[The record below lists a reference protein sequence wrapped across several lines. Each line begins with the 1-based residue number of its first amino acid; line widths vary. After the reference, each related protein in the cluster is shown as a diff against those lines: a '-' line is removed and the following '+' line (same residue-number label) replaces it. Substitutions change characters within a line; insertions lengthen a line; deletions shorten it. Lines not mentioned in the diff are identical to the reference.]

1 MAVCLRYSTLAVW
14 LCIHFPVFA
23 GTFLISPLRVEL
35 STTSPIAVITVRND
49 GEAAGVMKLDVMSWS
64 QIDGQD
70 TYNPSSEVIATP
82 PVFMVPPGGSQIVRL
97 GLRRPVDATKELTYR
112 LYLHEQ
118 PKINEQPKTAEES
131 GTMKVALRFGIPVF
145 IAPAVK
151 AAKPVLVWTV
161 TPESKNA
168 WRVSAFNKGDSH
180 VQILNTQLSSDDTA
194 TPVAQIKGMSYLL
207 TGQKRSWMVTPN
219 AAVPIGKKIK
229 VTSQTDIGE
238 QNATVQLA
246 NLHD

>member
-1 MAVCLRYSTLAVW
+1 MAACLRYFTLAVW

-35 STTSPIAVITVRND
+35 SATSPIAVITVRND

-180 VQILNTQLSSDDTA
+180 VQIWNTQLLSDDAA

-219 AAVPIGKKIK
+219 AAVTLGKKIK
-229 VTSQTDIGE
+229 VMSQTDIGE

>member
-1 MAVCLRYSTLAVW
+1 MAVCLRYFALAAW
-14 LCIHFPVFA
+14 LCIPLPVFA

-35 STTSPIAVITVRND
+35 SATSPIAIITVRND
-49 GEAAGVMKLDVMSWS
+49 GVEAGVMKLDVMSWS

-70 TYNPSSEVIATP
+70 TYNPTTEVLATP

-97 GLRRPVDATKELTYR
+97 GLRRPVDATQELSYR

-118 PKINEQPKTAEES
+118 PKAAEVT

-180 VQILNTQLSSDDTA
+180 VQILNTQLLDDDTA
-194 TPVAQIKGMSYLL
+194 TPVAQIKSMSYLL
-207 TGQKRSWMVTPN
+207 TGQKRSWVVEPN
-219 AAVPIGKKIK
+219 AAVPMGKKIK
-229 VTSQTDIGE
+229 IMSRTDIGD
-238 QNATVQLA
+238 QNATVELA
-246 NLHD
+246 N

>member
-1 MAVCLRYSTLAVW
+1 MAACLRYFTLAVW

-35 STTSPIAVITVRND
+35 SATSPIAVITVRND

-64 QIDGQD
+64 QIESQD
-70 TYNPSSEVIATP
+70 TYDPSSEVIATP
-82 PVFMVPPGGSQIVRL
+82 PIFMVPPGGSQIVRL
-97 GLRRPVDATKELTYR
+97 GLRRPVDATKELSYR
-112 LYLHEQ
+112 LYLH
-118 PKINEQPKTAEES
+118 EQPKTAEES

-145 IAPAVK
+145 VAPALK

-180 VQILNTQLSSDDTA
+180 VQILNTQLLSDDTA

-229 VTSQTDIGE
+229 VMSQTDIGE